1 MFAIF
6 QFSNNVTE
14 SYSLIYMRAP
24 MEEHETNVKYAYFIE
39 GGLLCLIS
47 VSFFIL
53 YLSENGTCC
62 IHQNEMEKT
71 EGFQTENNR
80 TFFIS
85 FIVMIFIFYWV
96 YCILELTYANYLT
109 TYVVD
114 ELGWTKTT
122 GASLTSVYWGIFTLG
137 RIIGIFIV
145 KYISVEML
153 LLSSTSLTILSLIPE
168 VFFAH
173 FHYSI
178 MWISTVLFGLFISTI
193 YASGLTFANMYVPF
207 SGGVGSVFVA
217 AGSLGALT
225 GPVFV
230 VSLFGTYGM
239 QVFVVLLFV
248 CSIIDFLVF
257 LGAWL
262 MGRKHGKRNMYI
274 KI

>member
-1 MFAIF
+1 M
-6 QFSNNVTE
+6 
-14 SYSLIYMRAP
+14 
-24 MEEHETNVKYAYFIE
+24 
-39 GGLLCLIS
+39 
-47 VSFFIL
+47 
-53 YLSENGTCC
+53 
-62 IHQNEMEKT
+62 
-71 EGFQTENNR
+71 
-80 TFFIS
+80 
-85 FIVMIFIFYWV
+85 
-96 YCILELTYANYLT
+96 
-109 TYVVD
+109 
-114 ELGWTKTT
+114 
-122 GASLTSVYWGIFTLG
+122 
-137 RIIGIFIV
+137 
-145 KYISVEML
+145 
-153 LLSSTSLTILSLIPE
+153 
-168 VFFAH
+168 
-173 FHYSI
+173 
-178 MWISTVLFGLFISTI
+178 LFGFFISTI